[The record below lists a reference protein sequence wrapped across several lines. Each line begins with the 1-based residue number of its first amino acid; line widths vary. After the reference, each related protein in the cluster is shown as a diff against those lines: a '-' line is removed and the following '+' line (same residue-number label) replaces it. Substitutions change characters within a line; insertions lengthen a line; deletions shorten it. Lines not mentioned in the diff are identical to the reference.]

1 MQETLKHLT
10 QIQPPRN
17 YINIASL
24 DKVANYIKNRFETL
38 GLEVKYQHFKVGNK
52 NYKNI
57 IATINSKYSKRL
69 IVGAYKKWHLR
80 YYRF

>member
-1 MQETLKHLT
+1 MQETLKYLT

-38 GLEVKYQHFKVGNK
+38 GLKVKY
-52 NYKNI
+52 
-57 IATINSKYSKRL
+57 
-69 IVGAYKKWHLR
+69 
-80 YYRF
+80 